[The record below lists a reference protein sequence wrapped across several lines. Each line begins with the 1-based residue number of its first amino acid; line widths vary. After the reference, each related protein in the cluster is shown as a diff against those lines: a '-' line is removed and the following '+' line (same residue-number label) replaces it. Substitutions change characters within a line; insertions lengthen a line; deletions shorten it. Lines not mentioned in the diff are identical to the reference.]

1 MDISEANG
9 KANGKAISEVNSE
22 ARPDFVIPLKVG
34 GVSMNETSTNSYL
47 SETVNLKS
55 APLSPS
61 LLGRL
66 ERQKH
71 KYWHFKFV
79 NPSDLTNFKER
90 IIGSDPTLT
99 VDDNDGGQQHA
110 DITIRRNQDIVGK
123 LHFLH
128 ANRPDICDPKKFY
141 VKVHYYHFTDKELMS
156 KIKDAVR
163 VFFDDME
170 SVSQPTSIG
179 GKKTR
184 KRQTLRNKRQTLR
197 NKRQTLR
204 NKRQTLCNKQHKLR
218 NTRRNTKRRHTRNK
232 N

>member
-9 KANGKAISEVNSE
+9 DAK
-22 ARPDFVIPLKVG
+22 PDFVIPLNVG

-47 SETVNLKS
+47 SETVSLKS
-55 APLSPS
+55 APLNPS
-61 LLGRL
+61 LLDRL
-66 ERQKH
+66 ERQKY

-79 NPSDLTNFKER
+79 NPNDLNEFKKR

-128 ANRPDICDPKKFY
+128 ANRPDICEPKKFY
-141 VKVHYYHFTDKELMS
+141 VKVHYYHFTDKEYMD
-156 KIKDAVR
+156 KVKEAVR
-163 VFFDDME
+163 AFFNDME

-179 GKKTR
+179 GKKTHKRHKLRNKHVTRR
-184 KRQTLRNKRQTLR
+184 KLRNKRQTLR

-204 NKRQTLCNKQHKLR
+204 NKRHTLR
-218 NTRRNTKRRHTRNK
+218 NKRNTKHNARRRNK

>member
-1 MDISEANG
+1 MSEEDANG
-9 KANGKAISEVNSE
+9 NVSDANNNDNNDNNTNNDANNDANSKAK
-22 ARPDFVIPLKVG
+22 PDFVIPSGTVG
-34 GVSMNETSTNSYL
+34 GDPENETSPANSSYL
-47 SETVNLKS
+47 SETVPLKS
-55 APLSPS
+55 APLNSS

-66 ERQKH
+66 ERQKY

-79 NPSDLTNFKER
+79 DPSDLNEFKKR
-90 IIGSDPTLT
+90 IMELDPTLT
-99 VDDNDGGQQHA
+99 VHENYGGQQHA

-141 VKVHYYHFTDKELMS
+141 VKVHYYHFTDKKLMGQ
-156 KIKDAVR
+156 IKAAVH

-170 SVSQPTSIG
+170 KESVSQRTSYRG

-184 KRQTLRNKRQTLR
+184 KSNAKRNATRKTLRKTLR
-197 NKRQTLR
+197 K
-204 NKRQTLCNKQHKLR
+204 
-218 NTRRNTKRRHTRNK
+218 TRRHK

>member
-1 MDISEANG
+1 MSEEDA
-9 KANGKAISEVNSE
+9 K
-22 ARPDFVIPLKVG
+22 PDFVIPFTKVG
-34 GVSMNETSTNSYL
+34 GYTTSLNETPANSSYL
-47 SETVNLKS
+47 SETVPLKS
-55 APLSPS
+55 APLNPS

-79 NPSDLTNFKER
+79 NPRDLNEFKKR
-90 IIGSDPTLT
+90 ITELDPTLT
-99 VDDNDGGQQHA
+99 VHENYGGQQHA
-110 DITIRRNQDIVGK
+110 DITIRKNQDIVGK

-141 VKVHYYHFTDKELMS
+141 VKVHYYHFTDKKLMGQ
-156 KIKDAVR
+156 IKAAVH

-170 SVSQPTSIG
+170 KESVSQRTSYRG

-184 KRQTLRNKRQTLR
+184 KSNAKRNATRKTLRKTLR
-197 NKRQTLR
+197 K
-204 NKRQTLCNKQHKLR
+204 
-218 NTRRNTKRRHTRNK
+218 TRRHK

>member
-1 MDISEANG
+1 MSEEDA
-9 KANGKAISEVNSE
+9 K
-22 ARPDFVIPLKVG
+22 PDFVIPFTKVG
-34 GVSMNETSTNSYL
+34 GYPTSLNETPSNSSYL
-47 SETVNLKS
+47 SETVPLIS
-55 APLSPS
+55 APLNPS

-141 VKVHYYHFTDKELMS
+141 VKVHYYHFTDKVLMGQ
-156 KIKDAVR
+156 IKAAVH

-170 SVSQPTSIG
+170 KESVSQRTSYRG

-184 KRQTLRNKRQTLR
+184 KRNTKRNTTRTKRNQRRKTLRNK
-197 NKRQTLR
+197 N
-204 NKRQTLCNKQHKLR
+204 
-218 NTRRNTKRRHTRNK
+218 
-232 N
+232 

>member
-9 KANGKAISEVNSE
+9 EANSE
-22 ARPDFVIPLKVG
+22 AKPDFVIPLKTVG

-99 VDDNDGGQQHA
+99 VHENDGGQQHA
-110 DITIRRNQDIVGK
+110 DITIRKNQDIVGK

-128 ANRPDICDPKKFY
+128 ANRPDICEPKKFY

-184 KRQTLRNKRQTLR
+184 KRQTLRNKRQT
-197 NKRQTLR
+197 KR
-204 NKRQTLCNKQHKLR
+204 HKLR
-218 NTRRNTKRRHTRNK
+218 NTRHNTKRRHTRHK

>member
-1 MDISEANG
+1 MSEEDA
-9 KANGKAISEVNSE
+9 K
-22 ARPDFVIPLKVG
+22 PDFVIPFTKVG
-34 GVSMNETSTNSYL
+34 GYPTSLNETPANSSYL
-47 SETVNLKS
+47 SETVPLTS
-55 APLSPS
+55 APLNPS

-79 NPSDLTNFKER
+79 NDRDLNEFKKR
-90 IIGSDPTLT
+90 ITEIDPTLT
-99 VDDNDGGQQHA
+99 VDENYGGQQHA
-110 DITIRRNQDIVGK
+110 DITIRKNQDIVGK

-141 VKVHYYHFTDKELMS
+141 VKVHYYNFTDKDFMGQ
-156 KIKDAVR
+156 IKAAVH

-170 SVSQPTSIG
+170 KESVSQPPSYRG

-184 KRQTLRNKRQTLR
+184 KSNATRAKRNAKRKTLHKTLRK
-197 NKRQTLR
+197 
-204 NKRQTLCNKQHKLR
+204 
-218 NTRRNTKRRHTRNK
+218 TRRHK

>member
-9 KANGKAISEVNSE
+9 DAK
-22 ARPDFVIPLKVG
+22 PDFVIPLNVG

-47 SETVNLKS
+47 SETVSLKS
-55 APLSPS
+55 APLNPS
-61 LLGRL
+61 LLDRL
-66 ERQKH
+66 ERQKY

-79 NPSDLTNFKER
+79 NPNDLNEFKKR

-128 ANRPDICDPKKFY
+128 ANRPDICEPKKFY
-141 VKVHYYHFTDKELMS
+141 VKVHYYNFKDKDFMGQ
-156 KIKDAVR
+156 IKAAVH

-170 SVSQPTSIG
+170 KESVSQRTSYRG

-184 KRQTLRNKRQTLR
+184 KR
-197 NKRQTLR
+197 
-204 NKRQTLCNKQHKLR
+204 
-218 NTRRNTKRRHTRNK
+218 NTKRNATRTKRNQRRKTLRHTLRHK